1 MALLRWRRAMS
12 DPNIVHKTR
21 LSKELDSG
29 RTTST
34 RTIKTVMLVTVS
46 TVIWGIAAFL
56 LIKDTGT
63 AVIATML
70 IGLAALTTRIF
81 DND

>member
-1 MALLRWRRAMS
+1 MS

-21 LSKELDSG
+21 LSKELDG
-29 RTTST
+29 ARAAST
-34 RTIKTVMLVTVS
+34 RSIKTVMLVTVS